1 MEIEY
6 VIRQMEVYAD
16 EKGIP
21 IMEKNGMKFLTEFIR
36 LNNIKNVLEIGSAIG
51 YSAINIALTGDD
63 VYVTTVERDKDRYI
77 EAVKNIKKVNLDN
90 RITLILQDAL
100 DFNINDKFD
109 LIFIDAAKS
118 QYIKFFEKFS
128 KNLKPGGYIITDNIG
143 FHGLVNS
150 DKTNCVIEGTANST
164 YFYQITTTNNAGLTK
179 TVTGNTKTQA
189 FSSIK
194 INLSPVDWSS
204 SKNITIDGVTSGATL
219 EYKVVSGTTVK
230 QNWT

>member
-21 IMEKNGMKFLTEFIR
+21 IMEKSGMKFLTEFIR

-77 EAVKNIKKVNLDN
+77 EAVKNVKNANLDH
-90 RITLILQDAL
+90 RITLVLADAL
-100 DFNINDKFD
+100 EFRTNEKFD

-118 QYIKFFEKFS
+118 QYLKFFNKFS
-128 KNLKPGGYIITDNIG
+128 ENLNTKGYIITDNIR
-143 FHGLVNS
+143 FHGLTFS
-150 DKTNCVIEGTANST
+150 DKTKLSRNLRQLLGKLET
-164 YFYQITTTNNAGLTK
+164 YINFLNDNKDFKTRFFDVGDGIAISRRRLDNNE
-179 TVTGNTKTQA
+179 Q
-189 FSSIK
+189 
-194 INLSPVDWSS
+194 
-204 SKNITIDGVTSGATL
+204 NITQD
-219 EYKVVSGTTVK
+219 K
-230 QNWT
+230 

>member
-21 IMEKNGMKFLTEFIR
+21 IMEKSGMKFLTEFIR
-36 LNNIKNVLEIGSAIG
+36 LNNIKSVLEIGSAIG
-51 YSAINIALTGDD
+51 YSAINIALMGDD

-77 EAVKNIKKVNLDN
+77 EAVKNIKKANLDD

-150 DKTNCVIEGTANST
+150 DKTKLSRNLRQLITKIEKYIDFLKENKDFKTRFFEVGDGIAISRKNS
-164 YFYQITTTNNAGLTK
+164 
-179 TVTGNTKTQA
+179 
-189 FSSIK
+189 
-194 INLSPVDWSS
+194 D
-204 SKNITIDGVTSGATL
+204 
-219 EYKVVSGTTVK
+219 
-230 QNWT
+230 